1 MGVAHGGGAMIA
13 LDVPLAWTPGEQTEV
28 PVMVVYG
35 VLTGSGFV
43 VVLGTALAAWWF
55 SRRAKRKEAGLTRVP
70 KPKRAR
76 RVKAATAAPAERPDI
91 VGGAH
96 TGPIEVVAASA
107 ATGPAALPTTAA
119 AAAAPA
125 TVPAPRSAP
134 GSPPASAS
142 EPAPAAID
150 LDRPPVRR
158 SLDPRWTNG
167 ASGEYVLMRAA
178 TARAQTVANQAR
190 NSSQEA
196 SSRLDTAERLY
207 EEARKAHAESLA
219 ATPDPVPSNGSDAD
233 RDVARAALDA
243 YRRGELSAEEL
254 RKVWYGTSGWDER
267 HDEAEQRIR
276 EFRAAEVQARQQ
288 YHIALAKARA
298 ARQAEYVADTA
309 VRALGAETAAAA
321 SELAASHDNIRP
333 KRKWL
338 RNRAAAAGAPAR

>member
-1 MGVAHGGGAMIA
+1 MIA

-28 PVMVVYG
+28 PVMVVYA
-35 VLTGSGFV
+35 VVTGSGFV
-43 VVLGTALAAWWF
+43 VVLGTALAAWWL
-55 SRRAKRKEAGLTRVP
+55 SRRARRKEAGLTRVP
-70 KPKRAR
+70 EPRRAR
-76 RVKAATAAPAERPDI
+76 RVKAATAAPAEGPDI

-96 TGPIEVVAASA
+96 AGPIEVVTTST
-107 ATGPAALPTTAA
+107 ATGPAALPTTSAA
-119 AAAAPA
+119 ASAAPAPA
-125 TVPAPRSAP
+125 TVPPTVPAPR
-134 GSPPASAS
+134 
-142 EPAPAAID
+142 PAPAAID
-150 LDRPPVRR
+150 LGRPPVRHHP
-158 SLDPRWTNG
+158 DPRWTND

-178 TARAQTVANQAR
+178 TARAQTVAAQAR

-196 SSRLDTAERLY
+196 SSLLDTAERVY

-243 YRRGELSAEEL
+243 YRRGDLSVEEL

-321 SELAASHDNIRP
+321 SELAAAHDNARP